1 MPRPRVTFSR
11 NGRTSSGPSGPPNDT
26 SSKRVE
32 LFRSRRLGSSHG
44 PILAGVRSVLVVRVN
59 TVFTPYR
66 TILSLPGS
74 LAFSTTGWF
83 ARLPMSMLG
92 IGLVLLVSEASGS
105 YGLAGSVAAA
115 CVIASAVTAPLQ
127 ARLVDRYGQHAMLP
141 RLRRSQRGR
150 RWVLLIVA
158 VQVRCTDAG
167 TAGTRRDR
175 RRGRTARRLV
185 RPRPMDASPRRSP
198 RAAHRVRSRGPSRRA
213 GLHDRPAAR
222 HPARHRGQPD
232 RRALTA
238 VGAVGRRFGAARAPA
253 PDPAAARTADRR
265 SADKPALGWSTLGP
279 VVVACAGLG
288 VLFGAAEVVAVA
300 VASEAGHR
308 ELSGL
313 LLASW
318 ATGSMLAALIVGA
331 LRMRASPLTRLR
343 TCSTVLALTLVPL
356 PFIGHLGVL
365 AVVMFLA
372 GFAISPTLVAM
383 MAVVERVVPASRL
396 TEGMAWTFTGIA
408 AGVAGG
414 AALAGHGHRRGG
426 RTSRVLRHA
435 GGRHR
440 HRGGVARRPCT
451 RRRLHRC
458 GAQRRWPAE
467 SAAQ

>member
-1 MPRPRVTFSR
+1 M
-11 NGRTSSGPSGPPNDT
+11 
-26 SSKRVE
+26 
-32 LFRSRRLGSSHG
+32 
-44 PILAGVRSVLVVRVN
+44 
-59 TVFTPYR
+59 FTPYR
-66 TILSLPGS
+66 TILSVPGS
-74 LAFSTTGWF
+74 LAFATTGWF

-141 RLRRSQRGR
+141 VFAGLNAVAMG
-150 RWVLLIVA
+150 LLIVA
-158 VQVRCTDAG
+158 VRSGAPTPIPQALAAIAGAAGPLVGSFVRARWTHVLEGRPELHTAFALEALLDELVFMVGPPLVTLLATAISP
-167 TAGTRRDR
+167 TAG
-175 RRGRTARRLV
+175 L
-185 RPRPMDASPRRSP
+185 
-198 RAAHRVRSRGPSRRA
+198 
-213 GLHDRPAAR
+213 
-222 HPARHRGQPD
+222 
-232 RRALTA
+232 LTA
-238 VGAVGRRFGAARAPA
+238 VGVGGVGSVLLALQRRTQP
-253 PDPAAARTADRR
+253 PPQRR
-265 SADKPALGWSTLGP
+265 IAGQRDKPALGWSSLGP

-365 AVVMFLA
+365 AVVLFLA
-372 GFAISPTLVAM
+372 GFAISPTLVAV
-383 MAVVERVVPASRL
+383 MAVVERIVPASRL

-414 AALAGHGHRRGG
+414 AALAG
-426 RTSRVLRHA
+426 VVIDAA
-435 GGRHR
+435 GGRAGFFVTLAAGIVAAVVSLVGR
-440 HRGGVARRPCT
+440 APAAAVTDAARRDAS
-451 RRRLHRC
+451 L
-458 GAQRRWPAE
+458 AE